1 MAMYG
6 ELAPWFHL
14 LTPPSDYV
22 DDAALVMAQ
31 LRRPWRVQWTPS
43 SNSARAAAIGSHTW
57 RGTSTLTL
65 SRPITRDAGAEPHD
79 QPGLGTRPGRHEDLR
94 LERTF
99 DAVLVHERDLLPD
112 LSDRPSGRDRS
123 LPGPPSPRG
132 RCACSCR
139 TTYARP
145 SARAPIDGGE
155 DDHRSGR
162 SVSPGLRYLEWTTDP
177 DVTDTTYQVD
187 YAIVVRDTDGSVRLH
202 HDQHIEGL
210 FPRQTWLHL
219 MAEVGFEA
227 RSVPGT
233 AEGDAFVGK
242 RPVSIPDERRAM
254 NSSTHPHPSVGQSEP
269 SASQL

>member
-31 LRRPWRVQWTPS
+31 LRATVEGPLDTLLELGS
-43 SNSARAAAIGSHTW
+43 GGGNTASHLARDLDL
-57 RGTSTLTL
+57 TLTDLSPGMLAL
-65 SRPITRDAGAEPHD
+65 SRTINPNSEHV
-79 QPGLGTRPGRHEDLR
+79 LGDMRTLR

-99 DAVLVHERDLLPD
+99 DAVLVHDAICYLTSPTDLRAVMVTAWDHLRPGGAVVLTPD
-112 LSDRPSGRDRS
+112 HVRETFRPGTDH
-123 LPGPPSPRG
+123 
-132 RCACSCR
+132 
-139 TTYARP
+139 
-145 SARAPIDGGE
+145 GGE
-155 DDHRSGR
+155 DDPAGADGR
-162 SVSPGLRYLEWTTDP
+162 QPRGLRYLEWTTDP

-210 FPRQTWLHL
+210 FPRQTWLDL

-242 RPVSIPDERRAM
+242 RPVSIPDNDGR
-254 NSSTHPHPSVGQSEP
+254 
-269 SASQL
+269 